1 MLFRSEDL
9 MVHDIDIM
17 LQLIDSPIKKINA
30 SAVGIFNG
38 DPDFVNARI
47 EFENGCTA
55 SLNASRVAVRKM
67 RITRVFQKDASISI
81 NFLENKT
88 GIIRNNHQLNEPELY
103 FPEVTPSN
111 AIENEL
117 RHFHSSVTR
126 GKNPEVNLDHAIRAL
141 TVAEHIKDI
150 LKLQTNFYTNQAIS

>member
-1 MLFRSEDL
+1 

-126 GKNPEVNLDHAIRAL
+126 GKNPEANLDHAIRAL